1 MWNFNET
8 NFSLYRDKLNEYN
21 YDNGFDNEDIDVI
34 SDTINQNSLETGRI
48 NIPIQQ
54 VTIQPSEKSWYNNEL
69 MNFK

>member
-1 MWNFNET
+1 MWNFKET
-8 NFSLYRDKLNEYN
+8 NVSLYRDKLNEYN

-54 VTIQPSEKSWYNNEL
+54 VTIQPSDLLNND
-69 MNFK
+69 